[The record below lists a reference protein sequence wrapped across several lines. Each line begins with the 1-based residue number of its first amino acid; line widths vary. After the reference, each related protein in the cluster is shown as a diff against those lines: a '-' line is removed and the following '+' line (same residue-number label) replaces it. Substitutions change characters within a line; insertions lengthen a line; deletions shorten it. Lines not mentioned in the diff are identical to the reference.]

1 MGLYKITAKKTGS
14 WSGGVKI
21 EKGMSVEIIDN
32 NNPLGYTKG
41 QDKVRDA
48 FKSKYGV
55 DLKQFTTNSYFDSEK
70 IN

>member
-1 MGLYKITAKKTGS
+1 MGLYKITAKKTGT
-14 WSGGVKI
+14 WSGNIRI
-21 EKGMSVEIIDN
+21 EKGMSVEVIFN
-32 NNPLGYTKG
+32 NNPLSYSQG

-55 DLKQFTTNSYFDSEK
+55 DLKQFASNSYFDSEK

>member
-1 MGLYKITAKKTGS
+1 MGLYKIIAKKSGT

-32 NNPLGYTKG
+32 NNPLGHSKG
-41 QDKVRDA
+41 QDKIRET

-55 DLKQFTTNSYFDSEK
+55 DLKQFATNSYFDSEK